1 MYFKIAV
8 NMVHVLSNKH
18 EIPRIH
24 VGVCD
29 ARDLRKTIK
38 SAIYLSQFLIFLFQ
52 T

>member
-29 ARDLRKTIK
+29 ARELRNSMKT
-38 SAIYLSQFLIFLFQ
+38 AITFPIFNIFQ